1 MSNTASI
8 VAVILV
14 SLASLA
20 VGAFGLRL
28 SRTMSDFYVASRGV
42 SPVLNASAISGE
54 YLSAASFLG
63 VAGLIL
69 ARGVDMLW
77 LPVGWTAG
85 YLLLLVF
92 VAAPLR
98 RSGAYTLPDFAQL
111 RLESVVARRASS
123 LLVVAIGLL
132 YLIPQFQG
140 AGLTLRT
147 LTGAPSWVGQFAV
160 ALVVCLNVLPGGM
173 RSVTLVQA
181 FHYWLKLLALLT
193 PLFFL
198 LGAIGSHSGNPSAGA
213 IEVADWVEPLGG
225 PNAVYL
231 TYSLV
236 LATFFG
242 TMGLPHVV
250 VRFYTNRDGRAARR
264 TTLAVLV
271 LLSGFY
277 LLPVLYGVLGRYVAS
292 DLVSAGRTDSVVLE
306 LPSRVLD
313 GPVAEGLTALLAAG
327 AFAAF
332 LSTATGLV
340 VSVAGVLSQDLVRW
354 GTGHRQGIRAFRLS
368 TVIAV
373 SVAVVLTVASARI
386 PVAHAVELAF
396 AVAASTFC
404 PMLLLGIWWR
414 GLTAVGAIAGL
425 LAGGSLSM
433 GAVVA
438 TTFGIATDGWLG
450 VVMTQPA
457 AVSVPLAFATM
468 VLASIASRSRA
479 PEHVAQTMVR
489 LHAPEHIDLNR
500 GSFHP
505 ERWSRRPV
513 AGRAASHAARVTDPR
528 P

>member
-1 MSNTASI
+1 M
-8 VAVILV
+8 
-14 SLASLA
+14 
-20 VGAFGLRL
+20 
-28 SRTMSDFYVASRGV
+28 
-42 SPVLNASAISGE
+42 
-54 YLSAASFLG
+54 
-63 VAGLIL
+63 
-69 ARGVDMLW
+69 
-77 LPVGWTAG
+77 
-85 YLLLLVF
+85 
-92 VAAPLR
+92 
-98 RSGAYTLPDFAQL
+98 
-111 RLESVVARRASS
+111 
-123 LLVVAIGLL
+123 
-132 YLIPQFQG
+132 
-140 AGLTLRT
+140 
-147 LTGAPSWVGQFAV
+147 
-160 ALVVCLNVLPGGM
+160 
-173 RSVTLVQA
+173 QA

-513 AGRAASHAARVTDPR
+513 AGRAASHAARATDPR